1 MQSKKSVCFARQPS
15 ARLGSYKKRDEQVMD
30 DEIIYCDECELEAV
44 YKANGLFLCTVCLT
58 KNNKEVKNEL

>member
-1 MQSKKSVCFARQPS
+1 
-15 ARLGSYKKRDEQVMD
+15 MD

-58 KNNKEVKNEL
+58 KNNKDVKNGSSTKWRHRSKPRR